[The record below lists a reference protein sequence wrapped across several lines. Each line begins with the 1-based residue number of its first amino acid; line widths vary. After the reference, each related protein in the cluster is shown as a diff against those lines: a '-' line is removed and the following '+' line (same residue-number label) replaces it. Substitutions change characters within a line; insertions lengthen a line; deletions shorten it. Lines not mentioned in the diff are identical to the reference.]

1 MMTFNFITISFFL
14 EAMNY
19 EVFLIFLAF
28 QLVQINASIERVDG
42 GLEKALI
49 ENGIQLKVKDKQKLL
64 NQIKMTINLR
74 REMALKYKLE
84 MTRKYEKLQKE
95 RIERE
100 KSIFKKYLLGRIK
113 SSILKD
119 FHTLRY

>member
-1 MMTFNFITISFFL
+1 
-14 EAMNY
+14 MNQ
-19 EVFLIFLAF
+19 EIFLIFLAF
-28 QLVQINASIERVDG
+28 QLVQINAYIERVDG
-42 GLEKALI
+42 GLEKALK
-49 ENGIQLKVKDKQKLL
+49 ENGIQLKVKEKQKLL
-64 NQIKMTINLR
+64 NQIKMAINLR
-74 REMALKYKLE
+74 REMEIKYKLE

>member
-1 MMTFNFITISFFL
+1 
-14 EAMNY
+14 MNHKI
-19 EVFLIFLAF
+19 FLIFLAF
-28 QLVQINASIERVDG
+28 QLVQINANIERVDG
-42 GLEKALI
+42 GLEKALK
-49 ENGIQLKVKDKQKLL
+49 ENGIQLKAKEKQKLL

-74 REMALKYKLE
+74 REMAIKYKLE
-84 MTRKYEKLQKE
+84 MARKYEKLQKE

-100 KSIFKKYLLGRIK
+100 KSIFKKYLLSRIK